1 VPTEGVIGTFSANLC
16 VLCASVVK
24 ETGKHVNRRGA
35 ENAENRRVEVRT
47 AFLIAAFFIAAI
59 VTHVYL
65 AAAAEYATG
74 ALAILDH
81 LFDFVAAVTVS
92 LVILSVGHSL
102 TKKISLQFVNS
113 AECLVISF
121 FLGMGVVGLLVLFMG
136 LLGLLRGWSILA
148 LLLVALALTARDL
161 PRLLQSLM
169 RAIQTAYKAK
179 VVTGVFIAFL
189 TFLVLRTLTPPHV
202 ADELIYHLPVP
213 LQFVQAGRVFPSYDN
228 SLGNMPFLVH
238 MIYAVFLLA
247 GADVAAKL
255 FSLFLAVATAFLLYS
270 FCCRLITRRV
280 GVVAMF
286 AFFAS
291 GMIVELA
298 VTTRIDV
305 SLAGMLFACT
315 YAMINYLSTRSR
327 AWLWLSAVFAGFSLG
342 IKHTA
347 ALWIFLVG
355 ILYLVETIRSRNSI
369 RRVLQH
375 GVIYTFLALAV
386 ASPWYI
392 KNAIWFHNP
401 IYPFVTGEVA
411 EFGPNGIR
419 YFNAEDERK
428 LDAHFEGAQEAIPEV
443 VAAQQQELASAANTR
458 VERHPMRLW
467 EFFFRPQAY
476 LMAEHYQ
483 FPNYLFLIIPIFVFL
498 KPGKWIWWLLI
509 LALGFVF
516 SVTATTWISRY
527 LVPAYPALTI
537 VAADTLDKLSTR
549 FRLRIAKNIPVYL
562 LVLAFVPV
570 ITDCV
575 RLFRYFHS
583 FDYVTGTVSRH
594 EFLNRLTFYQPLEF
608 VNRELPSTARV
619 LMIGAQMN
627 YGLNRPYYA
636 DESWFVTKW
645 RRLLVEN
652 DSLDAVNQRLKQQGF
667 THIIYGRGLFTF
679 AAQMGL
685 EGTGGMSLLAKPEA
699 GVGPRTPEYSLL
711 RNWSTFTLYKERYL
725 ERVYSDDDFEVLRI
739 K

>member
-1 VPTEGVIGTFSANLC
+1 MTL
-16 VLCASVVK
+16 
-24 ETGKHVNRRGA
+24 
-35 ENAENRRVEVRT
+35 
-47 AFLIAAFFIAAI
+47 
-59 VTHVYL
+59 THIYL
-65 AAAAEYATG
+65 AASADATG

-81 LFDFVAAVTVS
+81 LFDLVAAVAVS
-92 LVILSVGHSL
+92 FVLLSAGYSL
-102 TKKISLQFVNS
+102 TRRISLQFVNS
-113 AECLVISF
+113 AERLAFSF
-121 FLGMGVVGLLVLFMG
+121 FLGTGVVGLLVLLMG
-136 LLGLLRGWSILA
+136 LLGLLRGWAILA
-148 LLLVALALTARDL
+148 LLLATLALTARDL
-161 PRLLQSLM
+161 RQLWQSFV
-169 RAIQTAYKAK
+169 RATQTAFEKK
-179 VVTGVFIAFL
+179 LVSGVFIGFFVL
-189 TFLVLRTLTPPHV
+189 LVLRTLTPPHV

-238 MIYAVFLLA
+238 MIYAVFLLV
-247 GADVAAKL
+247 GSDVAAKL
-255 FSLFLAVATAFLLYS
+255 FSLFLAIATAVLLYA
-270 FCCRLITRRV
+270 FCCRFLTRRT
-280 GVVAMF
+280 GAVAMF

-298 VTTRIDV
+298 ITTRIDV
-305 SLAGMLFACT
+305 SLAGMCFACA

-347 ALWIFLVG
+347 ALWIFFVG
-355 ILYLVETIRSRNSI
+355 ILYLVETLRNHEPK
-369 RRVLQH
+369 VLKH
-375 GVIYTFLALAV
+375 GVMYTLLALAV

-392 KNAIWFHNP
+392 KNAVWFHNP

-428 LDAHFEGAQEAIPEV
+428 LDAHFEAARKAIPDV
-443 VAAQQQELASAANTR
+443 AAAQQQELATAANTR

-476 LMAEHYQ
+476 LMAEQYQ
-483 FPNYLFLIIPIFVFL
+483 LPNYLFLIIPLIVFL

-537 VAADTLDKLSTR
+537 VAADTLYKLSTR
-549 FRLRIAKNIPVYL
+549 FRLSIAKNVPVYV

-570 ITDCV
+570 ITNCV
-575 RLFRYFHS
+575 LLFRYFHS
-583 FDYVTGTVSRH
+583 LSYVTGTVSRH
-594 EFLNRLTFYQPLEF
+594 EFLTRLTFYQPFEF
-608 VNRELPSTARV
+608 VNRELPVTARV
-619 LMIGAQMN
+619 MMIGAQMN

-636 DESWFVTKW
+636 DESWFTTKW

-652 DSLDAVNQRLKQQGF
+652 DSLETVNERLKQQGF
-667 THIIYGRGLFTF
+667 THIIYGHGLFTF
-679 AAQMGL
+679 AAQMGV
-685 EGTGGMSLLAKPEA
+685 EGTGGMSLLAKPA
-699 GVGPRTPEYSLL
+699 DGVAPEYPLL
-711 RNWSTFTLYKERYL
+711 RNWSTFTFYKERYL
-725 ERVYSDDDFEVLRI
+725 EPVYSDDDFEVLRI